1 MGQYYH
7 PTLLDEQYKV
17 DGWLYSHSYNHT
29 GLKLME
35 HSYMGVG
42 FVNAVLAKIKDNPM
56 RVAWI
61 GDYSTEPWSGK
72 EPYQN
77 KIPKEQF
84 EGIFDKVYG
93 DNDDNCRIH
102 PEPLEGFDKATD
114 YNGWFL
120 VNHTRRSYVDL
131 GEFQRKNGW
140 QEEWGG
146 EKHWCSIH
154 PLPLLTACGNDRGG
168 GDYHDCYPD
177 CNKCGLWAFDLIEF
191 SKSAPFSFDC
201 EQYRFKEEE

>member
-1 MGQYYH
+1 MGQYYY
-7 PTLLDEQYKV
+7 PTLLDEQYKG
-17 DGWLYSHSYNHT
+17 DGWLYSHSYDHT

-61 GDYSTEPWSGK
+61 GDYSDDPWSGE
-72 EPYQN
+72 EPYQK
-77 KIPKEQF
+77 KIPKEKF
-84 EGIFDKVYG
+84 EEIFNKVHG
-93 DNDDNCRIH
+93 DNADDCQIH

-114 YNGWFL
+114 YNEWFL

-131 GEFQRKNGW
+131 GEFQHKNGW
-140 QEEWGG
+140 QEEWNG
-146 EKHWCSIH
+146 KKYWYSIH

-191 SKSAPFSFDC
+191 SQSVPFSYDY
-201 EQYRFKEEE
+201 EQYRFKEEA